1 MSNLKQEKVENLTPE
16 QVVEKLN
23 NLFAE
28 KTKGMASAE
37 DLTAIKTELSKLTSL
52 EEKSAN
58 IESAIAKFEA
68 SIEAMKESAKK
79 SAKPAPAN
87 LRQAIGQA
95 VAEKHADIMSQVY
108 EKGQTLNLDVKTDTT
123 ITGDYTGNIALS
135 VLEQGVNR
143 IARPIRR
150 IMEISNVGTTTS
162 KFVTYIAQDTL
173 SSTGFVAEAV
183 AKANGQVQYTEVS
196 VAVKKVAGF
205 IKVSKE
211 MLADLSFVQAEIN
224 NDLIESVL
232 QNIDN
237 GLLNGNGAGANLDGV
252 LNQATPWAAGIFAGA
267 IQNPS
272 VIDVLRVAK
281 AQVEGGDFYPTH
293 IVLHPDDV
301 ARIEMTKTTQG
312 EYTYPNFA
320 VGAAPNMQL
329 SGLIIVPSTNMTAD
343 NFLVGDFSKFNV
355 RMREGVNIQV
365 GYEGDDFARNMVSI
379 LAEARLCSFVKQNDV
394 AAFVTGDFT
403 TAIAAL

>member
-1 MSNLKQEKVENLTPE
+1 MENLTPE

-23 NLFAE
+23 GILAE
-28 KTKGMASAE
+28 KTKGMASVE
-37 DLTAIKTELSKLTSL
+37 DINAIKSELSKLNSL

-79 SAKPAPAN
+79 GEKTTPKN
-87 LRQAIGQA
+87 LRQAINMT
-95 VAEKHADIMSQVY
+95 VAEKHADIMDQVY
-108 EKGQTLNLDVKTDTT
+108 EKGQALNLDVKTDTT

-135 VLEQGVNR
+135 TLEAGVNR

-150 IMEISNVGTTTS
+150 IMEISNVGTTSS
-162 KFVTYIAQDTL
+162 KFVTYIAQDTQ
-173 SSTGFVAEAV
+173 STTGFVAEAV

-224 NDLIESVL
+224 NDLMESIE
-232 QNIDN
+232 QNIDFA
-237 GLLNGNGAGANLDGV
+237 LLNGNGAGNNLDGV
-252 LNQATPWAAGIFAGA
+252 INQATAWSAGVFAGNVT
-267 IQNPS
+267 NPT

-281 AQVEGGDFYPTH
+281 AQVEGADFYPTH

-301 ARIEMTKTTQG
+301 ARIEMSKTTQG

-320 VGAAPNMQL
+320 VGMAPNMQL

-394 AAFVTGDFT
+394 TAFVTGDFT

>member
-1 MSNLKQEKVENLTPE
+1 MENLTPE

-23 NLFAE
+23 GLFAE
-28 KTKGMASAE
+28 KTKGMATSE
-37 DLTAIKTELSKLTSL
+37 DINAIKSELTKLNSL
-52 EEKSAN
+52 EEKSAS

-68 SIEAMKESAKK
+68 NLEAVKESAKK
-79 SAKPAPAN
+79 SNEKTPAN
-87 LRQAIGQA
+87 LSQAIRME
-95 VAEKHADIMSQVY
+95 VASKHADMLESVS
-108 EKGQTLNLDVKTDTT
+108 KGNKFNMDVKTDTT
-123 ITGDYTGNIALS
+123 ITGDYTGTYALTT
-135 VLEQGVNR
+135 LEAGVNQ

-150 IMEISNVGTTTS
+150 IMEISNVGTTSS
-162 KFVTYIAQDTL
+162 KFVTYIAQDTQ
-173 SSTGFVAEAV
+173 STTGFVAEAV

-211 MLADLSFVQAEIN
+211 MLSDLAFVQAEIN
-224 NDLIESVL
+224 NDLMASIE
-232 QNIDN
+232 QNMDDQ
-237 GLLNGNGAGANLDGV
+237 LLNGNGLGNNIDGV
-252 LNQATPWAAGIFAGA
+252 LAQATAWSAGIFAGA
-267 IQNPS
+267 IVQAG

-281 AQVEGGDFYPTH
+281 AQVEGANFTPTH

-301 ARIEMTKTTQG
+301 ARIEMSKDTQG
-312 EYTYPNFA
+312 QYTYPNFA
-320 VGAAPNMQL
+320 VGTAPNMQL
-329 SGLIIVPSTNMTAD
+329 SGLTIVSSTNITAD

-355 RMREGVNIQV
+355 RVREGVNIQV

-394 AAFVTGDFT
+394 TAFVTGDFT